1 MSSSSTHE
9 CECGR
14 TFATGPKKRQHQ
26 EHGLGCQSHK
36 EARNIKYQGPASTPP
51 PQAPGLKDPLLH
63 LAKAR
68 VRHGT
73 PRAVIEGMKQCL
85 QDQMRAAHTRLTA
98 ELQNRIGQQQAA
110 NLEELV
116 QSVFE
121 AGADLGARDSE
132 LALLRASPAY
142 VKPVSRH
149 LGKCPLTGEE
159 FVAYD
164 TPLDK
169 NLEAMFATAGLWD
182 EIKSGAATMMQ
193 SAASR
198 PDELSGAA
206 GPEFS
211 KDRRVDDVYDGTE
224 FRKFMCK
231 VNIQDKHVPLI
242 FMFYYDGLEVVN
254 GLGAAHGIHELGC
267 FYWALLNLT
276 PHSRLSRT
284 NIRLATVCYK
294 RAIGFCGME
303 KVVAG
308 RSKADESLSWVQ
320 WMKVLNR
327 GLTLTTPDG
336 PTVFRG
342 GTAILSADT
351 PAAAELRG
359 TKKAVGPSTKS
370 ICRNCHCA
378 QTGGA
383 HRQACS
389 FLAGLEQKWKLPNRS
404 TPFRLRSVADVKA
417 YMAKLTDVTTGACT
431 HAELEAWMQD
441 QGVNTFHGALWEMP
455 HFSMFTGCPMDMMHI
470 WLEGVARQ
478 GLGAVCYWLKRECK
492 ANLYELPT
500 RIAAAA
506 KLAGRGVSDY
516 PYLSS
521 SRVAHLGE
529 GSEGGRPATDCSFP
543 GTAAQIA
550 HFVLDM
556 AEILRPLVPETKRG
570 DGVWQMALKMDRI
583 GKLLWQRSFSH
594 QDILDLDTAIYL
606 HDCIYLGSPFLQ
618 HLWKPKNHYLSHLP
632 FEILQWGP
640 PRAYWC
646 MNFEQENQ
654 VMKEGASGNYAN
666 PVMSAAEHKSLCVA
680 LEAEEQKQAHRTR
693 ASNGA
698 EQPSTSASTR

>member
-1 MSSSSTHE
+1 ME
-9 CECGR
+9 
-14 TFATGPKKRQHQ
+14 HQ
-26 EHGLGCQSHK
+26 MLRS
-36 EARNIKYQGPASTPP
+36 IKGAPEES
-51 PQAPGLKDPLLH
+51 QAPRARDGPRDALLH
-63 LAKAR
+63 LSKAR
-68 VRHGT
+68 VKHGT
-73 PRAVIEGMKQCL
+73 PRDVIQGMKHCMTDQLRAVHEQLKARL
-85 QDQMRAAHTRLTA
+85 QSSL
-98 ELQNRIGQQQAA
+98 GQQQAA

-116 QSVFE
+116 QSVFD
-121 AGADLGARDSE
+121 AASDLGPRDSE
-132 LALLRASPAY
+132 LELLRSSQAY
-142 VKPVSRH
+142 VKPVSRQ
-149 LGKCPLTGEE
+149 LGTCPNSGEE

-169 NLEAMFATAGLWD
+169 NLEAMFATGLWA
-182 EIKSGAATMMQ
+182 EIESGAAKMMQ
-193 SAASR
+193 CEAESR
-198 PDELSGAA
+198 PDELSEAA
-206 GPEFS
+206 PAFD
-211 KDRRVDDVYDGTE
+211 KTRTVDDVYDGME
-224 FRKFMCK
+224 FRRFMRRVK
-231 VNIQDKHVPLI
+231 IRDGQVPLV

-254 GLGAAHGIHELGC
+254 GLGHAHGTHELGC

-276 PHSRLSRT
+276 PHSRMSRN

-294 RAIGFCGME
+294 RAISVCGME
-303 KVVAG
+303 RVVAG
-308 RSKADESLSWVQ
+308 SSQAGECLSWVQ

-327 GLTLTTPDG
+327 GLTLNTPDG
-336 PTVFRG
+336 LRVFRG
-342 GTAILSADT
+342 GSAILSADT

-492 ANLYELPT
+492 ADLYKLPSL
-500 RIAAAA
+500 IASVA
-506 KLAGRGVSDY
+506 KRADRGISDF
-516 PYLSS
+516 PFLSS
-521 SRVAHLGE
+521 SRVAKLAE
-529 GSEGGRPATDCSFP
+529 GSEGGLPSTDCSFP
-543 GTAAQIA
+543 GTAAQIG
-550 HFVLDM
+550 HFILYMTD
-556 AEILRPLVPETKRG
+556 ILRPLVPETKRG
-570 DGVWQMALKMDRI
+570 DQVWQMALKMHQI
-583 GKLLWQRSFSH
+583 GNLLWQRSLTH

-606 HDCIYLGSPFLQ
+606 HDSIYLGCTFLQ

-680 LEAEEQKQAHRTR
+680 LDAVEQ
-693 ASNGA
+693 ASNIRA
-698 EQPSTSASTR
+698 EQASTR

>member
-1 MSSSSTHE
+1 ME
-9 CECGR
+9 
-14 TFATGPKKRQHQ
+14 HQ
-26 EHGLGCQSHK
+26 MLRS
-36 EARNIKYQGPASTPP
+36 IKGAPEES
-51 PQAPGLKDPLLH
+51 QAPRARDGPRDALLH
-63 LAKAR
+63 LSKAR
-68 VRHGT
+68 VKHGT
-73 PRAVIEGMKQCL
+73 PRDVIQGMKHCMKDQLRAVHEQLKARL
-85 QDQMRAAHTRLTA
+85 QSSL
-98 ELQNRIGQQQAA
+98 GQQQAA

-116 QSVFE
+116 QSVFD
-121 AGADLGARDSE
+121 AASDLGPRDSE
-132 LALLRASPAY
+132 LELLRSSQAY
-142 VKPVSRH
+142 VKPVSRQ
-149 LGKCPLTGEE
+149 LGTCPNSGEE

-169 NLEAMFATAGLWD
+169 NLEAMFATGLWA
-182 EIKSGAATMMQ
+182 EIESGAAKMMQ
-193 SAASR
+193 CEAESR
-198 PDELSGAA
+198 PDELSEAA
-206 GPEFS
+206 PAFD
-211 KDRRVDDVYDGTE
+211 KTRTVDDVYDGME
-224 FRKFMCK
+224 FRRFMRRVK
-231 VNIQDKHVPLI
+231 IRDGQVPLV

-254 GLGAAHGIHELGC
+254 GLGHAHGIHELGC

-276 PHSRLSRT
+276 PQSRMSRN

-294 RAIGFCGME
+294 RAISVCGME
-303 KVVAG
+303 RVVAG
-308 RSKADESLSWVQ
+308 PSQAGECLSWVQ

-327 GLTLTTPDG
+327 GLTLNTPDG
-336 PTVFRG
+336 LTVFRG

-492 ANLYELPT
+492 ADLYKLPSL
-500 RIAAAA
+500 IASVA
-506 KLAGRGVSDY
+506 KRADRGISDF
-516 PYLSS
+516 PFLSS
-521 SRVAHLGE
+521 SRVAKLAE
-529 GSEGGRPATDCSFP
+529 GSEGGLPSTDCSFP
-543 GTAAQIA
+543 GTAAQIG
-550 HFVLDM
+550 HFILYMTD
-556 AEILRPLVPETKRG
+556 ILRPLVPETKRG
-570 DGVWQMALKMDRI
+570 DQVWQMALKMHQI
-583 GKLLWQRSFSH
+583 GNLLWQRSLTH

-606 HDCIYLGSPFLQ
+606 HDSIYLGCTFLQ

-680 LEAEEQKQAHRTR
+680 LDAVEQ
-693 ASNGA
+693 ASNIRA
-698 EQPSTSASTR
+698 EQASTR

>member
-1 MSSSSTHE
+1 MSSDLQ

-14 TFATGPKKRQHQ
+14 GFTTAVYKRQHQ
-26 EHGLGCQSHK
+26 ERGRGCQSHK
-36 EARNIKYQGPASTPP
+36 EARNSAYQGSTSTPP
-51 PQAPGLKDPLLH
+51 PIEISQAPSSMDALLH

-73 PRAVIEGMKQCL
+73 PRAVIEGMKRCL

-98 ELQNRIGQQQAA
+98 KLQSGLGQQQAA

-116 QSVFE
+116 QSVFD
-121 AGADLGARDSE
+121 AATDLGARDSE
-132 LALLRASPAY
+132 LNLLRSSPAY

-149 LGKCPLTGEE
+149 LGKCPHTGEE

-169 NLEAMFATAGLWD
+169 NLETMFATGLWD

-198 PDELSGAA
+198 PDELSAA
-206 GPEFS
+206 GPEFEQ
-211 KDRRVDDVYDGTE
+211 DRRIDDVYDGME
-224 FRKFMCK
+224 FRKFMCRVK
-231 VNIQDKHVPLI
+231 IQDKQVPLV

-276 PHSRLSRT
+276 PRSRLSRS

-294 RAIGFCGME
+294 RAIGVCGME
-303 KVVAG
+303 RVVAG
-308 RSKADESLSWVQ
+308 PSQAGECLSWVQ

-327 GLTLTTPDG
+327 GLTLNTPDG
-336 PTVFRG
+336 LTVFRG

-359 TKKAVGPSTKS
+359 TKKSVGPSTKS

-383 HRQACS
+383 HRQPCS
-389 FLAGLEQKWKLPNRS
+389 FLAALEQKWKLPGRS
-404 TPFRLRSVADVKA
+404 TPFRLRSIADVQA
-417 YMAKLTDVTTGACT
+417 YMAKLTAVKDGACK
-431 HAELEAWMQD
+431 HSELEAWMQD
-441 QGVNTFHGALWEMP
+441 EGVNTFHGALWEMP

-478 GLGAVCYWLKRECK
+478 GLGAVCYWLKRECS
-492 ANLYELPT
+492 ADLYKLPSM
-500 RIAAAA
+500 IAETA
-506 KLAGRGVSDY
+506 KCTGRGVSDF
-516 PYLSS
+516 PHLSS
-521 SRVAHLGE
+521 SRVTHLGE
-529 GSEGGRPATDCSFP
+529 GTEGGRPSTDCSFP

-550 HFVLDM
+550 HFVLHMTD
-556 AEILRPLVPETKRG
+556 ILRPLVPESKRG
-570 DGVWQMALKMDRI
+570 DQVWQMALKMHQI
-583 GKLLWQRSFSH
+583 GNLLWQRSLTH
-594 QDILDLDTAIYL
+594 QDILALDTAIYL
-606 HDCIYLGSPFLQ
+606 HDSIYLGCTFLQ

-640 PRAYWC
+640 PRLYWC
-646 MNFEQENQ
+646 MPFEQENQ
-654 VMKEGASGNYAN
+654 VIKEGASGNYAN

-680 LEAEEQKQAHRTR
+680 LDAVEQ
-693 ASNGA
+693 ASNIRA
-698 EQPSTSASTR
+698 EQASTGTM

>member
-1 MSSSSTHE
+1 
-9 CECGR
+9 
-14 TFATGPKKRQHQ
+14 
-26 EHGLGCQSHK
+26 
-36 EARNIKYQGPASTPP
+36 
-51 PQAPGLKDPLLH
+51 
-63 LAKAR
+63 
-68 VRHGT
+68 
-73 PRAVIEGMKQCL
+73 
-85 QDQMRAAHTRLTA
+85 
-98 ELQNRIGQQQAA
+98 
-110 NLEELV
+110 
-116 QSVFE
+116 
-121 AGADLGARDSE
+121 
-132 LALLRASPAY
+132 
-142 VKPVSRH
+142 
-149 LGKCPLTGEE
+149 
-159 FVAYD
+159 
-164 TPLDK
+164 
-169 NLEAMFATAGLWD
+169 
-182 EIKSGAATMMQ
+182 
-193 SAASR
+193 
-198 PDELSGAA
+198 
-206 GPEFS
+206 
-211 KDRRVDDVYDGTE
+211 
-224 FRKFMCK
+224 
-231 VNIQDKHVPLI
+231 
-242 FMFYYDGLEVVN
+242 
-254 GLGAAHGIHELGC
+254 
-267 FYWALLNLT
+267 
-276 PHSRLSRT
+276 
-284 NIRLATVCYK
+284 
-294 RAIGFCGME
+294 ME

-308 RSKADESLSWVQ
+308 QSKADESRSWVQ
-320 WMKVLNR
+320 WVKELNR

-383 HRQACS
+383 HRQPCS
-389 FLAGLEQKWKLPNRS
+389 FLAGLEQKWKLPHRS
-404 TPFRLRSVADVKA
+404 TPFRLRSVADVRA

-431 HAELEAWMQD
+431 HAELETWMQD
-441 QGVNTFHGALWEMP
+441 EGVNTFHGALWEMP
-455 HFSMFTGCPMDMMHI
+455 HFSMFNGCPMDMMHI

-492 ANLYELPT
+492 ANLYELPS
-500 RIAAAA
+500 RIADAA
-506 KLAGRGVSDY
+506 KRAGRGVSDY
-516 PYLSS
+516 PHLSS
-521 SRVAHLGE
+521 TRVAHLGE
-529 GSEGGRPATDCSFP
+529 GGEGGLPSTDCSFP

-570 DGVWQMALKMDRI
+570 DDVWQMALKMDRI

-606 HDCIYLGSPFLQ
+606 HDSIYLGSPFLQ

>member
-1 MSSSSTHE
+1 ME
-9 CECGR
+9 
-14 TFATGPKKRQHQ
+14 HQ
-26 EHGLGCQSHK
+26 MLRS
-36 EARNIKYQGPASTPP
+36 IKGAPEES
-51 PQAPGLKDPLLH
+51 QAPRARDGPRDALLH
-63 LAKAR
+63 LSKAR
-68 VRHGT
+68 VKHGT
-73 PRAVIEGMKQCL
+73 PRDVIQGMKHCMTDQLRAVHEQLKARL
-85 QDQMRAAHTRLTA
+85 QSSL
-98 ELQNRIGQQQAA
+98 GQQQAA

-116 QSVFE
+116 QSVFD
-121 AGADLGARDSE
+121 AASDLGPRDSE
-132 LALLRASPAY
+132 LELLRSSQAY
-142 VKPVSRH
+142 VKPVSRQ
-149 LGKCPLTGEE
+149 LGTCPNSGEE

-169 NLEAMFATAGLWD
+169 NLEAMFATGLWA
-182 EIKSGAATMMQ
+182 EIESGAAKMMQ
-193 SAASR
+193 CEAESR
-198 PDELSGAA
+198 PDELSEAA
-206 GPEFS
+206 PAFD
-211 KDRRVDDVYDGTE
+211 KTRTVDDVYDGME
-224 FRKFMCK
+224 FRRFMRRVK
-231 VNIQDKHVPLI
+231 IRDGQVPLV

-254 GLGAAHGIHELGC
+254 GLGHAHGIHELGC

-276 PHSRLSRT
+276 PQSRMSRN

-294 RAIGFCGME
+294 RAISVCGME
-303 KVVAG
+303 RVVAG
-308 RSKADESLSWVQ
+308 SSQAGECLSWVQ

-327 GLTLTTPDG
+327 GLTLNTPDG
-336 PTVFRG
+336 LTVFRG

-492 ANLYELPT
+492 ADLYKLPSL
-500 RIAAAA
+500 IASVA
-506 KLAGRGVSDY
+506 KRADRGISDF
-516 PYLSS
+516 PFLSS
-521 SRVAHLGE
+521 SRVAKLAE
-529 GSEGGRPATDCSFP
+529 GSEGGLPSTDCSFP
-543 GTAAQIA
+543 GTAAQIG
-550 HFVLDM
+550 HFILYMTD
-556 AEILRPLVPETKRG
+556 ILRPLVPETKRG
-570 DGVWQMALKMDRI
+570 DQVWQMALKMHQI
-583 GKLLWQRSFSH
+583 GNLLWQRSLTH

-606 HDCIYLGSPFLQ
+606 HDSIYLGCPFLQ

-680 LEAEEQKQAHRTR
+680 LDAVEQ
-693 ASNGA
+693 ASNIRA
-698 EQPSTSASTR
+698 EQASTR

>member
-1 MSSSSTHE
+1 MSSDLQ

-14 TFATGPKKRQHQ
+14 GFTTAVYKRQHQ
-26 EHGLGCQSHK
+26 ERGRGCQSHK
-36 EARNIKYQGPASTPP
+36 EARNSAYQGSTSTPP
-51 PQAPGLKDPLLH
+51 PIEISQAPSSMDALLH

-73 PRAVIEGMKQCL
+73 PRAVIEGMKRCL

-98 ELQNRIGQQQAA
+98 KLQSGLGQQQAA

-116 QSVFE
+116 QSVFD
-121 AGADLGARDSE
+121 AATDLGARDSE
-132 LALLRASPAY
+132 LNLLRSSPAY

-149 LGKCPLTGEE
+149 LGKCPHTGEE

-169 NLEAMFATAGLWD
+169 NLETMFATGLWD

-198 PDELSGAA
+198 PDELSAA
-206 GPEFS
+206 GPEFEQ
-211 KDRRVDDVYDGTE
+211 DRRIDDVYDGME
-224 FRKFMCK
+224 FRKFMCRVK
-231 VNIQDKHVPLI
+231 IQDKQVPLA

-254 GLGAAHGIHELGC
+254 GLGHAHGTHELGC

-276 PHSRLSRT
+276 SHSRLSRS

-294 RAIGFCGME
+294 RAIGVCGME
-303 KVVAG
+303 RVVAG
-308 RSKADESLSWVQ
+308 PSQAGECLSWVQ

-327 GLTLTTPDG
+327 GLTLNTPDG
-336 PTVFRG
+336 LTVFRG

-359 TKKAVGPSTKS
+359 TKKSVGPSTKS

-383 HRQACS
+383 HRQPCS
-389 FLAGLEQKWKLPNRS
+389 FLAALEQKWKLPGRS
-404 TPFRLRSVADVKA
+404 TPFRLRSIADVQA
-417 YMAKLTDVTTGACT
+417 YMAKLTAVKDGACK
-431 HAELEAWMQD
+431 HSELEAWMQD
-441 QGVNTFHGALWEMP
+441 EGVNTFHGALWEMP

-478 GLGAVCYWLKRECK
+478 GLGAVCYWLKRECS
-492 ANLYELPT
+492 ADLYKLPSM
-500 RIAAAA
+500 IAETA
-506 KLAGRGVSDY
+506 KCTGRGVSDF
-516 PYLSS
+516 PHLSS
-521 SRVAHLGE
+521 SRVTHLGE
-529 GSEGGRPATDCSFP
+529 GTEGGRPSTDCSFP

-550 HFVLDM
+550 HFVLHMTD
-556 AEILRPLVPETKRG
+556 ILRPLVPESKRG
-570 DGVWQMALKMDRI
+570 DQVWQMALKMHQI
-583 GKLLWQRSFSH
+583 GNLLWQRSLTH

-606 HDCIYLGSPFLQ
+606 HDSIYLGCTFLQ

-640 PRAYWC
+640 PRLYWC
-646 MNFEQENQ
+646 MPFEQENQ
-654 VMKEGASGNYAN
+654 VIKEGASGNYAN

-680 LEAEEQKQAHRTR
+680 LDAVEQ
-693 ASNGA
+693 ASNIRA
-698 EQPSTSASTR
+698 EQASTGTV

>member
-1 MSSSSTHE
+1 MSSDLQ

-14 TFATGPKKRQHQ
+14 EFTTAVYKRQHQ
-26 EHGLGCQSHK
+26 ERGRGCQSHK
-36 EARNIKYQGPASTPP
+36 EARNSAYQGSTSTPP
-51 PQAPGLKDPLLH
+51 PIEISQAPSSMDALLH

-73 PRAVIEGMKQCL
+73 PRAVIEGMKRCL

-98 ELQNRIGQQQAA
+98 KLQSGLGQQQAA

-116 QSVFE
+116 QSVFD
-121 AGADLGARDSE
+121 AATDLGARDSE
-132 LALLRASPAY
+132 LNLLRSSPAY

-149 LGKCPLTGEE
+149 LGKCPHTGEE

-169 NLEAMFATAGLWD
+169 NLETMFATGLWD

-198 PDELSGAA
+198 PDELSAA
-206 GPEFS
+206 GPEFEQ
-211 KDRRVDDVYDGTE
+211 DRRVDDVYDGME
-224 FRKFMCK
+224 FRKFMCRVK
-231 VNIQDKHVPLI
+231 IQDKQVPLV

-276 PHSRLSRT
+276 PRSRLSRS

-294 RAIGFCGME
+294 RAIGVCGME
-303 KVVAG
+303 RVVAG
-308 RSKADESLSWVQ
+308 PSQAGECLSWVQ

-327 GLTLTTPDG
+327 GLTLNTPDG
-336 PTVFRG
+336 LTVFRG

-359 TKKAVGPSTKS
+359 TKKSVGPSTKS

-383 HRQACS
+383 HRQPCS
-389 FLAGLEQKWKLPNRS
+389 FLAALEQKWKLPGRS
-404 TPFRLRSVADVKA
+404 TPFRLRSIADVQA
-417 YMAKLTDVTTGACT
+417 YMAKLTAVKDGACK
-431 HAELEAWMQD
+431 HSELEAWMQD
-441 QGVNTFHGALWEMP
+441 EGVNTFHGALWEMP

-478 GLGAVCYWLKRECK
+478 GLGAVCYWLKRECS
-492 ANLYELPT
+492 ADLYKLPSM
-500 RIAAAA
+500 IAETA
-506 KLAGRGVSDY
+506 KCTGRGVSDF
-516 PYLSS
+516 PHLSS
-521 SRVAHLGE
+521 SRVTHLGE
-529 GSEGGRPATDCSFP
+529 GTEGGRPSTDCSFP

-550 HFVLDM
+550 HFVLHMTD
-556 AEILRPLVPETKRG
+556 ILRPLVPESKRG
-570 DGVWQMALKMDRI
+570 DQVWQMALKMHQI
-583 GKLLWQRSFSH
+583 GNLLWQRSLTH
-594 QDILDLDTAIYL
+594 QDILALDTAIYL
-606 HDCIYLGSPFLQ
+606 HDSIYLGCTFLQ

-640 PRAYWC
+640 PRLYWC
-646 MNFEQENQ
+646 MPFEQENQ
-654 VMKEGASGNYAN
+654 VIKEGASGNYAN

-680 LEAEEQKQAHRTR
+680 LDAVEQ
-693 ASNGA
+693 ASNIRA
-698 EQPSTSASTR
+698 EQASTGTM

>member
-1 MSSSSTHE
+1 MSSDLQ

-14 TFATGPKKRQHQ
+14 GFTTAVYKRQHQ
-26 EHGLGCQSHK
+26 ERGRGCQSHK
-36 EARNIKYQGPASTPP
+36 EARNSAYQGSTSTPP
-51 PQAPGLKDPLLH
+51 PIEISQAPSSMDALLH

-73 PRAVIEGMKQCL
+73 PRAVIEGMKRCL

-98 ELQNRIGQQQAA
+98 KLQSGLGQQQAA

-116 QSVFE
+116 QSVFD
-121 AGADLGARDSE
+121 AATDLGARDSE
-132 LALLRASPAY
+132 LNLLRSSPAY

-149 LGKCPLTGEE
+149 LGKCPHTGEE

-169 NLEAMFATAGLWD
+169 NLETMFATGLWD

-198 PDELSGAA
+198 PDELSAA
-206 GPEFS
+206 GPEFEQ
-211 KDRRVDDVYDGTE
+211 DRRVDDVYDGME
-224 FRKFMCK
+224 FRKFMCRVK
-231 VNIQDKHVPLI
+231 IQDKQVPLV

-276 PHSRLSRT
+276 PRSRLSRS

-294 RAIGFCGME
+294 RAIGVCGME
-303 KVVAG
+303 RVVAG
-308 RSKADESLSWVQ
+308 PSQAGECLSWVQ

-327 GLTLTTPDG
+327 GLTLNTPDG
-336 PTVFRG
+336 LTVFRG

-359 TKKAVGPSTKS
+359 TKKSVGPSTKS

-383 HRQACS
+383 HRQPCS
-389 FLAGLEQKWKLPNRS
+389 FLAALEQKWKLPGRS
-404 TPFRLRSVADVKA
+404 TPFRLRSIADVQA
-417 YMAKLTDVTTGACT
+417 YMAKLTAVKDGACK
-431 HAELEAWMQD
+431 HSELEAWMQD
-441 QGVNTFHGALWEMP
+441 EGVNTFHGALWEMP

-478 GLGAVCYWLKRECK
+478 GLGAVCYWLKRECS
-492 ANLYELPT
+492 ANLYKLPSM
-500 RIAAAA
+500 IAETA
-506 KLAGRGVSDY
+506 KCTGRGVSDF
-516 PYLSS
+516 PHLSS
-521 SRVAHLGE
+521 SRVTHLGE
-529 GSEGGRPATDCSFP
+529 GTEGGRPSTDCSFP

-550 HFVLDM
+550 HFVLHMTD
-556 AEILRPLVPETKRG
+556 ILRPLVPESKRG
-570 DGVWQMALKMDRI
+570 DQVWQMALKMHQI
-583 GKLLWQRSFSH
+583 GNLLWQRSLTH

-606 HDCIYLGSPFLQ
+606 HDSIYLGCTFLQ

-640 PRAYWC
+640 PRLYWC
-646 MNFEQENQ
+646 MPFEQENQ
-654 VMKEGASGNYAN
+654 VIKEGASGNYAN

-680 LEAEEQKQAHRTR
+680 LDAVEQ
-693 ASNGA
+693 ASNIRA
-698 EQPSTSASTR
+698 EQASTR

>member
-1 MSSSSTHE
+1 MD
-9 CECGR
+9 
-14 TFATGPKKRQHQ
+14 A
-26 EHGLGCQSHK
+26 
-36 EARNIKYQGPASTPP
+36 
-51 PQAPGLKDPLLH
+51 LLH

-73 PRAVIEGMKQCL
+73 PRAVIEGMKRCL

-98 ELQNRIGQQQAA
+98 KLQSGLGQQQAA

-116 QSVFE
+116 QSVFD
-121 AGADLGARDSE
+121 AATDLGARDSE
-132 LALLRASPAY
+132 LNLLRSSPAY

-149 LGKCPLTGEE
+149 LGKCPHTGEE

-169 NLEAMFATAGLWD
+169 NLETMFATGLWD

-198 PDELSGAA
+198 PDELSAA
-206 GPEFS
+206 GPEFEQ
-211 KDRRVDDVYDGTE
+211 DRRVDDVYDGME
-224 FRKFMCK
+224 FRKFMCRVK
-231 VNIQDKHVPLI
+231 IQDKQVPLV

-276 PHSRLSRT
+276 PRSRLSRS

-294 RAIGFCGME
+294 RAIGVCGME
-303 KVVAG
+303 RVVAG
-308 RSKADESLSWVQ
+308 PSQAGECLSWVQ

-327 GLTLTTPDG
+327 GLTLNTPDG
-336 PTVFRG
+336 LTVFRG

-359 TKKAVGPSTKS
+359 TKKSVGPSTKS

-383 HRQACS
+383 HRQPCS
-389 FLAGLEQKWKLPNRS
+389 FLAALEQKWKLPGRS
-404 TPFRLRSVADVKA
+404 TPFRLRSIADVQA
-417 YMAKLTDVTTGACT
+417 YMAKLTAVKDGACK
-431 HAELEAWMQD
+431 HSELEAWMQD
-441 QGVNTFHGALWEMP
+441 EGVNTFHGALWEMP

-478 GLGAVCYWLKRECK
+478 GLGAVCYWLKRECS
-492 ANLYELPT
+492 ANLYKLPSM
-500 RIAAAA
+500 IAETA
-506 KLAGRGVSDY
+506 KCTGRGVSDF
-516 PYLSS
+516 PHLSS
-521 SRVAHLGE
+521 SRVTHLGE
-529 GSEGGRPATDCSFP
+529 GTEGGRPSTDCSFP

-550 HFVLDM
+550 HFVLHMTD
-556 AEILRPLVPETKRG
+556 ILRPLVPESKRG
-570 DGVWQMALKMDRI
+570 DQVWQMALKMHQI
-583 GKLLWQRSFSH
+583 GNLLWQRSLTH

-606 HDCIYLGSPFLQ
+606 HDSIYLGCTFLQ

-640 PRAYWC
+640 PRLYWC
-646 MNFEQENQ
+646 MPFEQENQ
-654 VMKEGASGNYAN
+654 VIKEGASGNYAN

-680 LEAEEQKQAHRTR
+680 LDAVEQ
-693 ASNGA
+693 ASNIRA
-698 EQPSTSASTR
+698 EQASTGTM

>member
-1 MSSSSTHE
+1 MSSDLQ

-14 TFATGPKKRQHQ
+14 GFTTAVYKRQHQ
-26 EHGLGCQSHK
+26 ERGRGCQSHK
-36 EARNIKYQGPASTPP
+36 EARNSAYQGSTSTPP
-51 PQAPGLKDPLLH
+51 PIEISQAPSSMDALLH

-73 PRAVIEGMKQCL
+73 PRAVIEGMKRCL
-85 QDQMRAAHTRLTA
+85 QDQMRAALTRLTA
-98 ELQNRIGQQQAA
+98 KLQSGLGQQQAA

-116 QSVFE
+116 QSVFD
-121 AGADLGARDSE
+121 AATDLGARDSE
-132 LALLRASPAY
+132 LNLLRSSPAY

-149 LGKCPLTGEE
+149 LGKCPHTGEE

-169 NLEAMFATAGLWD
+169 NLETMFATGLWD

-198 PDELSGAA
+198 PDELSAA
-206 GPEFS
+206 GPEFEQ
-211 KDRRVDDVYDGTE
+211 DRRIDDVYDGME
-224 FRKFMCK
+224 FRKFMCRVK
-231 VNIQDKHVPLI
+231 IQDKQVPLV

-276 PHSRLSRT
+276 PRSRLSRS

-294 RAIGFCGME
+294 RAIGVCGME
-303 KVVAG
+303 RVVAG
-308 RSKADESLSWVQ
+308 PSQAGECLSWVQ

-327 GLTLTTPDG
+327 GLTLNTPDG
-336 PTVFRG
+336 LTVFRG

-359 TKKAVGPSTKS
+359 TKKSVGPSTKS

-383 HRQACS
+383 HRQPCS
-389 FLAGLEQKWKLPNRS
+389 FLAALEQKWKLPGRS
-404 TPFRLRSVADVKA
+404 TPFRLRSIADVQA
-417 YMAKLTDVTTGACT
+417 YMAKLTAVKDGACK
-431 HAELEAWMQD
+431 HSELEAWMQD
-441 QGVNTFHGALWEMP
+441 EGVNTFHGALWEMP

-478 GLGAVCYWLKRECK
+478 GLGAVCYWLKRECS
-492 ANLYELPT
+492 ADLYKLPSM
-500 RIAAAA
+500 IAETA
-506 KLAGRGVSDY
+506 KCTGRGVSDF
-516 PYLSS
+516 PHLSS
-521 SRVAHLGE
+521 SRVTHLGE
-529 GSEGGRPATDCSFP
+529 GTEGGRPSTDCSFP

-550 HFVLDM
+550 HFVLHMTD
-556 AEILRPLVPETKRG
+556 ILRPLVPESKRG
-570 DGVWQMALKMDRI
+570 DQVWQMALKMHQI
-583 GKLLWQRSFSH
+583 GNLLWQRSLTH

-606 HDCIYLGSPFLQ
+606 HDSIYLGCTFLQ

-640 PRAYWC
+640 PRLYWC
-646 MNFEQENQ
+646 MPFEQENQ
-654 VMKEGASGNYAN
+654 VIKEGASGNYAN

-680 LEAEEQKQAHRTR
+680 LDAVEQ
-693 ASNGA
+693 ASNIRA
-698 EQPSTSASTR
+698 EQASTGTM

>member
-1 MSSSSTHE
+1 MSSDLQ

-14 TFATGPKKRQHQ
+14 GFTTAVYKRQHQ
-26 EHGLGCQSHK
+26 ERGRGCQSHK
-36 EARNIKYQGPASTPP
+36 EARNSAYQGSTSTPP
-51 PQAPGLKDPLLH
+51 PIEISQAPSSMDALLH

-73 PRAVIEGMKQCL
+73 PRAVIEGMKRCL

-98 ELQNRIGQQQAA
+98 KLQSGLGQQQAA

-116 QSVFE
+116 QSVFD
-121 AGADLGARDSE
+121 AATDLGARDSE
-132 LALLRASPAY
+132 LNLLRSSPAY

-149 LGKCPLTGEE
+149 LGKCPHTGEE

-169 NLEAMFATAGLWD
+169 NLETMFATGLWD

-198 PDELSGAA
+198 PDELSAA
-206 GPEFS
+206 GPEFEQ
-211 KDRRVDDVYDGTE
+211 DRRVDDVYDGME
-224 FRKFMCK
+224 FRKFMCRVK
-231 VNIQDKHVPLI
+231 IQDKQVPLV

-276 PHSRLSRT
+276 PRSRLSRS

-294 RAIGFCGME
+294 RAIGVCGME
-303 KVVAG
+303 RVVAG
-308 RSKADESLSWVQ
+308 PSQAGECLSWVQ

-327 GLTLTTPDG
+327 GLTLNTPDG
-336 PTVFRG
+336 LTVFRG

-359 TKKAVGPSTKS
+359 TKKSVGPSTKS

-383 HRQACS
+383 HRQPCS
-389 FLAGLEQKWKLPNRS
+389 FLAALEQKWKLPGRS
-404 TPFRLRSVADVKA
+404 TPFRLRSIADVQA
-417 YMAKLTDVTTGACT
+417 YMAKLTAVKDGACK
-431 HAELEAWMQD
+431 HSELEAWMQD
-441 QGVNTFHGALWEMP
+441 EGVNTFHGALWEMP

-478 GLGAVCYWLKRECK
+478 GLGAVCYWLKRECS
-492 ANLYELPT
+492 ADLYKLPSM
-500 RIAAAA
+500 IAETA
-506 KLAGRGVSDY
+506 KCTGRGVSDF
-516 PYLSS
+516 PHLSS
-521 SRVAHLGE
+521 SRVTHLGE
-529 GSEGGRPATDCSFP
+529 GTEGGRPSTDCSFP

-550 HFVLDM
+550 HFVLHMTD
-556 AEILRPLVPETKRG
+556 ILRPLVPESKRG
-570 DGVWQMALKMDRI
+570 DQVWQIMALKMHQI
-583 GKLLWQRSFSH
+583 GNLLWQRSLTH

-606 HDCIYLGSPFLQ
+606 HDSIYLGCTFLQ

-640 PRAYWC
+640 PRLYWC
-646 MNFEQENQ
+646 MPFEQENQ
-654 VMKEGASGNYAN
+654 VIKEGASGNYAN

-680 LEAEEQKQAHRTR
+680 LDAVEQ
-693 ASNGA
+693 ASNIRA
-698 EQPSTSASTR
+698 EQASTGTM

>member
-1 MSSSSTHE
+1 MSSDLQ

-14 TFATGPKKRQHQ
+14 GFTTAVYKRQHQ
-26 EHGLGCQSHK
+26 ERGRGCQSHK
-36 EARNIKYQGPASTPP
+36 EARNSAYQGSTSTPP
-51 PQAPGLKDPLLH
+51 PIEISQAPSSMDALLH

-73 PRAVIEGMKQCL
+73 PRAVIEGMKRCL

-98 ELQNRIGQQQAA
+98 KLQSGLGQQQAA

-116 QSVFE
+116 QSVFD
-121 AGADLGARDSE
+121 AATDLGARDSE
-132 LALLRASPAY
+132 LNLLRSSPAY

-149 LGKCPLTGEE
+149 LGKCPHTGEE

-169 NLEAMFATAGLWD
+169 NLETMFATGLWD

-198 PDELSGAA
+198 PDELSAA
-206 GPEFS
+206 GPEFEQ
-211 KDRRVDDVYDGTE
+211 DRRVDDVYDGME
-224 FRKFMCK
+224 FRKFMCRVK
-231 VNIQDKHVPLI
+231 IQDKQVPLV

-276 PHSRLSRT
+276 PRSRLSRS

-294 RAIGFCGME
+294 RAIGVCGME
-303 KVVAG
+303 RVVAG
-308 RSKADESLSWVQ
+308 PSQAGECLSWVQ

-327 GLTLTTPDG
+327 GLTLNTPDG
-336 PTVFRG
+336 LTVFRG

-359 TKKAVGPSTKS
+359 TKKSVGPSTKS

-383 HRQACS
+383 HRQPCS
-389 FLAGLEQKWKLPNRS
+389 FLAALEQKWKLPGRS
-404 TPFRLRSVADVKA
+404 TPFRLRSIADVQA
-417 YMAKLTDVTTGACT
+417 YMAKLTAVKDGACK
-431 HAELEAWMQD
+431 HSVLEAWMQD
-441 QGVNTFHGALWEMP
+441 EGVNTFHGALWEMP

-478 GLGAVCYWLKRECK
+478 GLGAVCYWLKRECS
-492 ANLYELPT
+492 ANLYKLPSM
-500 RIAAAA
+500 IAETA
-506 KLAGRGVSDY
+506 KCTGRGVSDF
-516 PYLSS
+516 PHLSS
-521 SRVAHLGE
+521 SRVTHLGE
-529 GSEGGRPATDCSFP
+529 GTEGGRPSTDCSFP

-550 HFVLDM
+550 HFVLHMTD
-556 AEILRPLVPETKRG
+556 ILRPLVPESKRG
-570 DGVWQMALKMDRI
+570 DQVWQMALKMHQI
-583 GKLLWQRSFSH
+583 GNLLWQRSLTH

-606 HDCIYLGSPFLQ
+606 HDSIYLGCTFLQ

-640 PRAYWC
+640 PRLYWC
-646 MNFEQENQ
+646 MPFEQENQ
-654 VMKEGASGNYAN
+654 VIKEGASGNYAN

-680 LEAEEQKQAHRTR
+680 LDAVEQ
-693 ASNGA
+693 ASNIRA
-698 EQPSTSASTR
+698 EQASTGTM

>member
-1 MSSSSTHE
+1 MSSDLQ

-14 TFATGPKKRQHQ
+14 GFTTAVYKRQHQ
-26 EHGLGCQSHK
+26 ERGRGCQSHK
-36 EARNIKYQGPASTPP
+36 EARNSAYQGSTSTPP
-51 PQAPGLKDPLLH
+51 PIEISQAPSSMDALLH

-73 PRAVIEGMKQCL
+73 PRAVIEGMKRCL

-98 ELQNRIGQQQAA
+98 KLQSGLGQQQAA

-116 QSVFE
+116 QSVFD
-121 AGADLGARDSE
+121 AASDLGARDSE
-132 LALLRASPAY
+132 LNLLRSSPAY

-149 LGKCPLTGEE
+149 LGKCPHTGEE

-169 NLEAMFATAGLWD
+169 NLETMFATGLWD

-198 PDELSGAA
+198 PDELSAA
-206 GPEFS
+206 GPEFEQ
-211 KDRRVDDVYDGTE
+211 DRRIDDVYDGME
-224 FRKFMCK
+224 FRKFMCRVK
-231 VNIQDKHVPLI
+231 IQDKQVPLV

-276 PHSRLSRT
+276 PRSRLSRS

-294 RAIGFCGME
+294 RAIGVCGME
-303 KVVAG
+303 RVVAG
-308 RSKADESLSWVQ
+308 PSQAGECLSWVQ

-327 GLTLTTPDG
+327 GLTLNTPDG
-336 PTVFRG
+336 LTVFRG

-359 TKKAVGPSTKS
+359 TKKSVGPSTKS

-383 HRQACS
+383 HRQPCS
-389 FLAGLEQKWKLPNRS
+389 FLAALEQKWKLPGRS
-404 TPFRLRSVADVKA
+404 TPFRLRSIADVQA
-417 YMAKLTDVTTGACT
+417 YMAKLTAVKDGACK
-431 HAELEAWMQD
+431 HSELEAWMQD
-441 QGVNTFHGALWEMP
+441 EGVNTFHGALWEMP

-478 GLGAVCYWLKRECK
+478 GLGAVCYWLKRECS
-492 ANLYELPT
+492 ADLYKLPSM
-500 RIAAAA
+500 IAETA
-506 KLAGRGVSDY
+506 KCTGRGVSDF
-516 PYLSS
+516 PHLSS
-521 SRVAHLGE
+521 SRVTHLGE
-529 GSEGGRPATDCSFP
+529 GTEGGRPSTDCSFP

-550 HFVLDM
+550 HFVLHMTD
-556 AEILRPLVPETKRG
+556 ILRPLVPESKRG
-570 DGVWQMALKMDRI
+570 DQVWQMALKMHQI
-583 GKLLWQRSFSH
+583 GNLLWQRSLTH

-606 HDCIYLGSPFLQ
+606 HDSIYLGCTFLQ

-640 PRAYWC
+640 PRLYWC
-646 MNFEQENQ
+646 MPFEQENQ
-654 VMKEGASGNYAN
+654 VIKEGASGNYAN

-680 LEAEEQKQAHRTR
+680 LDEVEQ
-693 ASNGA
+693 ASNIRA
-698 EQPSTSASTR
+698 EQASTGTM

>member
-1 MSSSSTHE
+1 MSSDLQ

-14 TFATGPKKRQHQ
+14 GFTTAVYKRQHQ
-26 EHGLGCQSHK
+26 ERGRGCQSHK
-36 EARNIKYQGPASTPP
+36 EARNSAYQGSTSTPP
-51 PQAPGLKDPLLH
+51 PIEISQAPSSMDALLH

-73 PRAVIEGMKQCL
+73 PRAVIEGMKRCL

-98 ELQNRIGQQQAA
+98 KLQSGLGQQQAA

-116 QSVFE
+116 QSVFD
-121 AGADLGARDSE
+121 AATDLGARDSE
-132 LALLRASPAY
+132 LNLLRSSPAY

-149 LGKCPLTGEE
+149 LGKCPHTGEE

-169 NLEAMFATAGLWD
+169 NLETMFATGLWD

-198 PDELSGAA
+198 PDELSAA
-206 GPEFS
+206 GPEFEQ
-211 KDRRVDDVYDGTE
+211 DRRVDDVYDGME
-224 FRKFMCK
+224 FRKFMCRVK
-231 VNIQDKHVPLI
+231 IQDKQVPLV

-276 PHSRLSRT
+276 PRSRLSRS

-294 RAIGFCGME
+294 RAIGVCGME
-303 KVVAG
+303 RVVAG
-308 RSKADESLSWVQ
+308 PSQAGECLSWVQ

-327 GLTLTTPDG
+327 GLTLNTPDG
-336 PTVFRG
+336 LTVFRG

-359 TKKAVGPSTKS
+359 TKKSVGPSTKS

-383 HRQACS
+383 HRQPCS
-389 FLAGLEQKWKLPNRS
+389 FLAALEQKWKLPGRS
-404 TPFRLRSVADVKA
+404 TPFRLRSIADVQA
-417 YMAKLTDVTTGACT
+417 YMAKLTAVKDGACK
-431 HAELEAWMQD
+431 HSELEAWMQD
-441 QGVNTFHGALWEMP
+441 EGVNTFHGALWEMP

-478 GLGAVCYWLKRECK
+478 GLGAVCYWLKRECS
-492 ANLYELPT
+492 ADLYKLPSM
-500 RIAAAA
+500 IAETA
-506 KLAGRGVSDY
+506 KCTGRGVSDF
-516 PYLSS
+516 PHLSS
-521 SRVAHLGE
+521 SRVTHLGE
-529 GSEGGRPATDCSFP
+529 GTEGGRPSTDCSFP

-550 HFVLDM
+550 HFVLHMTD
-556 AEILRPLVPETKRG
+556 ILRPLVPESKRG
-570 DGVWQMALKMDRI
+570 DQVWQMALKMHQI
-583 GKLLWQRSFSH
+583 GNLLWQRSLTH

-606 HDCIYLGSPFLQ
+606 HDSIYLGCTFLQ

-640 PRAYWC
+640 PRLYWC
-646 MNFEQENQ
+646 MPFEQENQ
-654 VMKEGASGNYAN
+654 VIKEGASGNYAN

-680 LEAEEQKQAHRTR
+680 LDAVEQ
-693 ASNGA
+693 ASNIRA
-698 EQPSTSASTR
+698 EQASTGTM

>member
-1 MSSSSTHE
+1 MSSDLQ

-14 TFATGPKKRQHQ
+14 EFTTAVYKRQHQ
-26 EHGLGCQSHK
+26 ERGRGCQSHK
-36 EARNIKYQGPASTPP
+36 EARNSAYQGSTSTPP
-51 PQAPGLKDPLLH
+51 PIEISQAPSSMDALLH

-73 PRAVIEGMKQCL
+73 PRAVIEGMKRCL

-98 ELQNRIGQQQAA
+98 KLQSGLGQQQAA

-116 QSVFE
+116 QSVFD
-121 AGADLGARDSE
+121 AASDLGARDSE
-132 LALLRASPAY
+132 LNLLRSSPAY

-149 LGKCPLTGEE
+149 LGKCPHTGEE

-169 NLEAMFATAGLWD
+169 NLETMFATGLWD

-198 PDELSGAA
+198 PDELSAA
-206 GPEFS
+206 GPEFEQ
-211 KDRRVDDVYDGTE
+211 DRRIDDVYDGME
-224 FRKFMCK
+224 FRKFMCRVK
-231 VNIQDKHVPLI
+231 IQDKQVPLV

-276 PHSRLSRT
+276 PRSRLSRS

-294 RAIGFCGME
+294 RAIGVCGME
-303 KVVAG
+303 RVVAG
-308 RSKADESLSWVQ
+308 PSQAGECLSWVQ

-327 GLTLTTPDG
+327 GLTLNTPDG
-336 PTVFRG
+336 LTVFRG

-359 TKKAVGPSTKS
+359 TKKSVGPSTKS

-383 HRQACS
+383 HRQPCS
-389 FLAGLEQKWKLPNRS
+389 FLAALEQKWKLPGRS
-404 TPFRLRSVADVKA
+404 TPFRLRSIADVQA
-417 YMAKLTDVTTGACT
+417 YMAKLTAVKDGACK
-431 HAELEAWMQD
+431 HSVLEAWMQD
-441 QGVNTFHGALWEMP
+441 EGVNTFHGALWEMP

-478 GLGAVCYWLKRECK
+478 GLGAVCYWLKRECS
-492 ANLYELPT
+492 ADLYKLPSM
-500 RIAAAA
+500 IAETA
-506 KLAGRGVSDY
+506 KCTGRGVSDF
-516 PYLSS
+516 PHLSS
-521 SRVAHLGE
+521 SRVTHLGE
-529 GSEGGRPATDCSFP
+529 GTEGGRPSTDCSFP

-550 HFVLDM
+550 HFVLHMTD
-556 AEILRPLVPETKRG
+556 ILRPLVPESKRG
-570 DGVWQMALKMDRI
+570 DQVWQMALKMHQI
-583 GKLLWQRSFSH
+583 GNLLWQRSLTH

-606 HDCIYLGSPFLQ
+606 HDSIYLGCTFLQ

-640 PRAYWC
+640 PRLYWC
-646 MNFEQENQ
+646 MPFEQENQ
-654 VMKEGASGNYAN
+654 VIKEGASGNYAN

-680 LEAEEQKQAHRTR
+680 LDAVEQ
-693 ASNGA
+693 ASNIRV
-698 EQPSTSASTR
+698 EQASTR

>member
-1 MSSSSTHE
+1 MSSDLQ

-14 TFATGPKKRQHQ
+14 GFTTAVYKRQHQ
-26 EHGLGCQSHK
+26 ERGRGCQSHK
-36 EARNIKYQGPASTPP
+36 EARNSAYQGSTSTPP
-51 PQAPGLKDPLLH
+51 PIEISQAPSSMDALLH

-73 PRAVIEGMKQCL
+73 PRAVIEGMTRCL
-85 QDQMRAAHTRLTA
+85 QDKLRAAHTRLTA
-98 ELQNRIGQQQAA
+98 KLQSGLGQQQAA

-116 QSVFE
+116 QSVFD
-121 AGADLGARDSE
+121 AASDLGARDSE
-132 LALLRASPAY
+132 LNLLRSSPAY

-149 LGKCPLTGEE
+149 LGKCPHTGEE

-169 NLEAMFATAGLWD
+169 NLETMFATGLWD

-198 PDELSGAA
+198 PDELSAA
-206 GPEFS
+206 GPEFEQ
-211 KDRRVDDVYDGTE
+211 DRRIDDVYDGME
-224 FRKFMCK
+224 FRKFMCRVK
-231 VNIQDKHVPLI
+231 IQDKQVPLV

-276 PHSRLSRT
+276 PRSRLSRS

-294 RAIGFCGME
+294 RAIGVCGME
-303 KVVAG
+303 RVVAG
-308 RSKADESLSWVQ
+308 PSQAGECLSWVQ

-327 GLTLTTPDG
+327 GLTLNTPDG
-336 PTVFRG
+336 LTVFRG

-359 TKKAVGPSTKS
+359 TKKSVGPSTKS

-383 HRQACS
+383 HRQPCS
-389 FLAGLEQKWKLPNRS
+389 FLAALEQKWKLPGRS
-404 TPFRLRSVADVKA
+404 TPFRLRSIADVQA
-417 YMAKLTDVTTGACT
+417 YMAKLTAVKDGACK
-431 HAELEAWMQD
+431 HSELEAWMQD
-441 QGVNTFHGALWEMP
+441 EGVNTFHGALWEMP
-455 HFSMFTGCPMDMMHI
+455 HFSSLTGCPMDLMHI

-478 GLGAVCYWLKRECK
+478 GLGAVCYWLKRECS
-492 ANLYELPT
+492 ADLYKLPSM
-500 RIAAAA
+500 IAETA
-506 KLAGRGVSDY
+506 KCTGRGVSDF
-516 PYLSS
+516 PHLSS
-521 SRVAHLGE
+521 SRVTHLGE
-529 GSEGGRPATDCSFP
+529 GTEGGRPSTDCSFP
-543 GTAAQIA
+543 GASAQIA
-550 HFVLDM
+550 HFVLHMTD
-556 AEILRPLVPETKRG
+556 ILRPLVPESKRG
-570 DGVWQMALKMDRI
+570 DQVWQMALKMHQI
-583 GKLLWQRSFSH
+583 GNLLWQRSLTH

-606 HDCIYLGSPFLQ
+606 HDSIYLGCTFLQ

-640 PRAYWC
+640 PRLYWC
-646 MNFEQENQ
+646 MPFEQENQ
-654 VMKEGASGNYAN
+654 VIKEGASGNYAN

-680 LEAEEQKQAHRTR
+680 LDAVEQ
-693 ASNGA
+693 ASNIRA
-698 EQPSTSASTR
+698 EQASTGTM

>member
-1 MSSSSTHE
+1 MSSDLQ

-14 TFATGPKKRQHQ
+14 GFTTAVYKRQHQ
-26 EHGLGCQSHK
+26 ERGRGCQSHK
-36 EARNIKYQGPASTPP
+36 EARNSAYQGSTSTPP
-51 PQAPGLKDPLLH
+51 PIEISQAPSSMDALLH

-73 PRAVIEGMKQCL
+73 PRAVIEGMKRCL

-98 ELQNRIGQQQAA
+98 KLQSGLGQQQAA

-116 QSVFE
+116 QSVFD
-121 AGADLGARDSE
+121 AASDLGARDSE
-132 LALLRASPAY
+132 LNLLRSSPAY

-149 LGKCPLTGEE
+149 LGKCPHTGEE

-169 NLEAMFATAGLWD
+169 NLESMFATGLWD

-198 PDELSGAA
+198 PDELSAA
-206 GPEFS
+206 GPEFEQ
-211 KDRRVDDVYDGTE
+211 DRRIDDVYDGME
-224 FRKFMCK
+224 FRKFMCRVK
-231 VNIQDKHVPLI
+231 IQDKQVPLV

-276 PHSRLSRT
+276 PRSRLSRS

-294 RAIGFCGME
+294 RAIGVCGME
-303 KVVAG
+303 RVVAG
-308 RSKADESLSWVQ
+308 PSQAGECLSWVQ

-327 GLTLTTPDG
+327 GLTLNTPDG
-336 PTVFRG
+336 LTVFRG

-359 TKKAVGPSTKS
+359 TKKSVGPSTKS

-383 HRQACS
+383 HRQPCS
-389 FLAGLEQKWKLPNRS
+389 FLAALEQKWKLPGRS
-404 TPFRLRSVADVKA
+404 TPFRLRSIADVQA
-417 YMAKLTDVTTGACT
+417 YMAKLTAVKDGACK
-431 HAELEAWMQD
+431 HSELEAWMQD
-441 QGVNTFHGALWEMP
+441 EGVNTFHGALWEMP

-478 GLGAVCYWLKRECK
+478 GLGAVCYWLKRECS
-492 ANLYELPT
+492 ADLYKLPSM
-500 RIAAAA
+500 IAETA
-506 KLAGRGVSDY
+506 KCTGRGVSDF
-516 PYLSS
+516 PHLSS
-521 SRVAHLGE
+521 SRVTHLGE
-529 GSEGGRPATDCSFP
+529 GTEGGRPSTDCSFP

-550 HFVLDM
+550 HFVLHMTD
-556 AEILRPLVPETKRG
+556 ILRPLVPESKRG
-570 DGVWQMALKMDRI
+570 DQVWQMALKMHQI
-583 GKLLWQRSFSH
+583 GNLLWQRSLTH

-606 HDCIYLGSPFLQ
+606 HDSIYLGCTFLQ

-640 PRAYWC
+640 PRLYWC
-646 MNFEQENQ
+646 MPFEQENQ
-654 VMKEGASGNYAN
+654 VIKEGASGNYAN

-680 LEAEEQKQAHRTR
+680 LDAVEQ
-693 ASNGA
+693 ASNIRA
-698 EQPSTSASTR
+698 EQASTGTM

>member
-1 MSSSSTHE
+1 MSSDLQ

-14 TFATGPKKRQHQ
+14 GFTTAVYKRQHQ
-26 EHGLGCQSHK
+26 ERGRGCQSHK
-36 EARNIKYQGPASTPP
+36 EARNSAYQGSTSTPP
-51 PQAPGLKDPLLH
+51 PIEISQAPSSMDALLH

-73 PRAVIEGMKQCL
+73 PRAVIEGMKRCL

-98 ELQNRIGQQQAA
+98 KLQSGLGQQQAA

-116 QSVFE
+116 QSVFD
-121 AGADLGARDSE
+121 AASDLGARDSE
-132 LALLRASPAY
+132 LNLLRSSPAY

-149 LGKCPLTGEE
+149 LGKCPHTGEE

-169 NLEAMFATAGLWD
+169 NLETMFATGLWD

-198 PDELSGAA
+198 PDELSAA
-206 GPEFS
+206 GPEFEQ
-211 KDRRVDDVYDGTE
+211 DRRIDDVYDGME
-224 FRKFMCK
+224 FRKFMCRVK
-231 VNIQDKHVPLI
+231 IQDKQVPLV

-276 PHSRLSRT
+276 PRSRLSRS

-294 RAIGFCGME
+294 RAIGVCGME
-303 KVVAG
+303 RVVAG
-308 RSKADESLSWVQ
+308 PSQAGECLSWVQ

-327 GLTLTTPDG
+327 GLTLNTPDG
-336 PTVFRG
+336 LTVFRG

-359 TKKAVGPSTKS
+359 TKKSVGPSTKS

-383 HRQACS
+383 HRQPCS
-389 FLAGLEQKWKLPNRS
+389 FLAALEQKWKLPGRS
-404 TPFRLRSVADVKA
+404 TPFRLRSIADVQA
-417 YMAKLTDVTTGACT
+417 YMAKLTAVKDGACK
-431 HAELEAWMQD
+431 HSELEAWMQD
-441 QGVNTFHGALWEMP
+441 EGVNTFHGALWEMP

-478 GLGAVCYWLKRECK
+478 GLGAVCYWLKRECS
-492 ANLYELPT
+492 ADLYKLPSM
-500 RIAAAA
+500 IAETA
-506 KLAGRGVSDY
+506 KCTGRGVSDF
-516 PYLSS
+516 PHLSS
-521 SRVAHLGE
+521 SRVTHLGE
-529 GSEGGRPATDCSFP
+529 GTEGGRPSTDCSFP

-550 HFVLDM
+550 HFVLHMTD
-556 AEILRPLVPETKRG
+556 ILRPLVPESKRG
-570 DGVWQMALKMDRI
+570 DQVWQMALKMHQI
-583 GKLLWQRSFSH
+583 GNLLWQRSLTH

-606 HDCIYLGSPFLQ
+606 HDSIYLGCTFLQ

-640 PRAYWC
+640 PRLYWC
-646 MNFEQENQ
+646 MPFEQENQ
-654 VMKEGASGNYAN
+654 VIKEGASGNYAN

-680 LEAEEQKQAHRTR
+680 LDAVEQ
-693 ASNGA
+693 ASNIRA
-698 EQPSTSASTR
+698 EQASTGTM

>member
-1 MSSSSTHE
+1 MSSDLQ

-14 TFATGPKKRQHQ
+14 GFTTAVYKRQHQ
-26 EHGLGCQSHK
+26 ERGRGCQSHK
-36 EARNIKYQGPASTPP
+36 EARNSAYQGSTSTPP
-51 PQAPGLKDPLLH
+51 PIEISQAPSSMDALLH

-73 PRAVIEGMKQCL
+73 PRAVIEGMKRCL
-85 QDQMRAAHTRLTA
+85 QDQMREAHTRLTA
-98 ELQNRIGQQQAA
+98 KLQSGLGQQQAA

-116 QSVFE
+116 QSVFD
-121 AGADLGARDSE
+121 AASDLGARDSE
-132 LALLRASPAY
+132 LNLLRSSPAY

-149 LGKCPLTGEE
+149 LGKCPHTGEE

-169 NLEAMFATAGLWD
+169 NLETMFATGLWD

-198 PDELSGAA
+198 PDELSAA
-206 GPEFS
+206 GPEFEQ
-211 KDRRVDDVYDGTE
+211 DRRIDDVYDGME
-224 FRKFMCK
+224 FRKFMCRVK
-231 VNIQDKHVPLI
+231 IQDKQVPLV

-276 PHSRLSRT
+276 PRSRLSRS

-294 RAIGFCGME
+294 RAIGVCGME
-303 KVVAG
+303 RVVAG
-308 RSKADESLSWVQ
+308 PSQAGECLSWVQ

-327 GLTLTTPDG
+327 GLTLNTPDG
-336 PTVFRG
+336 LTVFRG

-359 TKKAVGPSTKS
+359 TKKSVGPSTKS

-383 HRQACS
+383 HRQPCS
-389 FLAGLEQKWKLPNRS
+389 FLAALEQKWKLPGRS
-404 TPFRLRSVADVKA
+404 TPFRLRSIADVQA
-417 YMAKLTDVTTGACT
+417 YMAKLTAVKDGACK
-431 HAELEAWMQD
+431 HSELEAWMQD
-441 QGVNTFHGALWEMP
+441 EGVNTFHGALWEMP

-478 GLGAVCYWLKRECK
+478 GLGAVCYWLKRECS
-492 ANLYELPT
+492 ADLYKLPSM
-500 RIAAAA
+500 IAETA
-506 KLAGRGVSDY
+506 KCTGRGVSDF
-516 PYLSS
+516 PHLSS
-521 SRVAHLGE
+521 SRVTHLGE
-529 GSEGGRPATDCSFP
+529 GTEGGRPSTDCSFP

-550 HFVLDM
+550 HFVLHMTD
-556 AEILRPLVPETKRG
+556 ILRPLVPESKRG
-570 DGVWQMALKMDRI
+570 DQVWQMALKMHQI
-583 GKLLWQRSFSH
+583 GNLLWQRSLTH

-606 HDCIYLGSPFLQ
+606 HDSIYLGCTFLQ

-640 PRAYWC
+640 PRLYWC
-646 MNFEQENQ
+646 MPFEQENQ
-654 VMKEGASGNYAN
+654 VIKEGASGNYAN

-680 LEAEEQKQAHRTR
+680 LDAVEQ
-693 ASNGA
+693 ASNIRA
-698 EQPSTSASTR
+698 EQASTGTR

>member
-1 MSSSSTHE
+1 ME
-9 CECGR
+9 
-14 TFATGPKKRQHQ
+14 HQ
-26 EHGLGCQSHK
+26 MLRS
-36 EARNIKYQGPASTPP
+36 IKGAPEES
-51 PQAPGLKDPLLH
+51 QAPRARDGPRDALLH
-63 LAKAR
+63 LSKAR
-68 VRHGT
+68 VKHGT
-73 PRAVIEGMKQCL
+73 PRDVIQGMKHCMKDQLRAVHEQLKARL
-85 QDQMRAAHTRLTA
+85 QSSL
-98 ELQNRIGQQQAA
+98 GQQQAA

-116 QSVFE
+116 QSVFD
-121 AGADLGARDSE
+121 AASDLGPRDSE
-132 LALLRASPAY
+132 LELLRSSQAY
-142 VKPVSRH
+142 VKPVSRQ
-149 LGKCPLTGEE
+149 LGTCPNSGEE

-169 NLEAMFATAGLWD
+169 NLEAMFATGLWA
-182 EIKSGAATMMQ
+182 EIESGAAKMMQ
-193 SAASR
+193 SAAER
-198 PDELSGAA
+198 WPDELSEAA
-206 GPEFS
+206 PAF
-211 KDRRVDDVYDGTE
+211 DMTRTVDDVYDGME
-224 FRKFMCK
+224 FRRFMRRVK
-231 VNIQDKHVPLI
+231 IRDGQVPLV

-254 GLGAAHGIHELGC
+254 GLGHAHGTHELGC

-276 PHSRLSRT
+276 SHSRLSRS

-294 RAIGFCGME
+294 RAIGVCGME
-303 KVVAG
+303 RVVAG
-308 RSKADESLSWVQ
+308 PSQAGECLSWVQ

-327 GLTLTTPDG
+327 GLTLNTPDG
-336 PTVFRG
+336 LRVFRG
-342 GTAILSADT
+342 GSAILSADT

-383 HRQACS
+383 HRQPCS
-389 FLAGLEQKWKLPNRS
+389 FLAALVEQKWKLPNRS

-478 GLGAVCYWLKRECK
+478 GLGAVCYWLKRECS
-492 ANLYELPT
+492 ADLYKLPSM
-500 RIAAAA
+500 IAETA
-506 KLAGRGVSDY
+506 KRTGRGVSDF
-516 PYLSS
+516 PHLNS
-521 SRVAHLGE
+521 SRVAKLAE
-529 GSEGGRPATDCSFP
+529 GSEGGLPSTDCSFP
-543 GTAAQIA
+543 GTAAQIG
-550 HFVLDM
+550 HFILHMTD
-556 AEILRPLVPETKRG
+556 ILRPLVPETKRG
-570 DGVWQMALKMDRI
+570 DQVWQMALKMHQI
-583 GKLLWQRSFSH
+583 GNLLWQRSLTH

-606 HDCIYLGSPFLQ
+606 HDSIYLGCTFLQ

-680 LEAEEQKQAHRTR
+680 LDAVEQ
-693 ASNGA
+693 ASNIRA
-698 EQPSTSASTR
+698 EQASTR

>member
-1 MSSSSTHE
+1 MSSDLQ

-14 TFATGPKKRQHQ
+14 GFTTAVYKRQHQ
-26 EHGLGCQSHK
+26 ERGRGCQSHK
-36 EARNIKYQGPASTPP
+36 EARNSAYQGSTSTPP
-51 PQAPGLKDPLLH
+51 PIEISQAPSSMDALLH

-73 PRAVIEGMKQCL
+73 PRAVIEGMKRCL

-98 ELQNRIGQQQAA
+98 KLQSGLGQQQAA

-116 QSVFE
+116 QSVFD
-121 AGADLGARDSE
+121 AATDLGARDSE
-132 LALLRASPAY
+132 LNLLRSSPAY

-149 LGKCPLTGEE
+149 LGKCPHSGEE
-159 FVAYD
+159 FFAYD

-169 NLEAMFATAGLWD
+169 NLEAMFATGGLWD

-198 PDELSGAA
+198 PDELSAA
-206 GPEFS
+206 GPEFEQ
-211 KDRRVDDVYDGTE
+211 DRRVDDVYDGME
-224 FRKFMCK
+224 FRKFMCRVK
-231 VNIQDKHVPLI
+231 IQDKQVPLV

-276 PHSRLSRT
+276 PRSRLSRS

-294 RAIGFCGME
+294 RAIGVCGME
-303 KVVAG
+303 RVVAG
-308 RSKADESLSWVQ
+308 PSQAGECLSWVQ

-327 GLTLTTPDG
+327 GLTLNTPDG
-336 PTVFRG
+336 LTVFRG

-359 TKKAVGPSTKS
+359 TKKSVGPSTKS

-383 HRQACS
+383 HRQPCS
-389 FLAGLEQKWKLPNRS
+389 FLAALEQKWKLPGRS
-404 TPFRLRSVADVKA
+404 TPFRLRSIADVQA
-417 YMAKLTDVTTGACT
+417 YMAKLTAVKDGACK
-431 HAELEAWMQD
+431 HSELEAWMQD
-441 QGVNTFHGALWEMP
+441 EGVNTFHGALWEMP

-478 GLGAVCYWLKRECK
+478 GLGAVCYWLKRECS
-492 ANLYELPT
+492 ANLYKLPSM
-500 RIAAAA
+500 IAETA
-506 KLAGRGVSDY
+506 KCTGRGVSDF
-516 PYLSS
+516 PHLSS
-521 SRVAHLGE
+521 SRVTHLGE
-529 GSEGGRPATDCSFP
+529 GTEGGRPSTDCSFP

-550 HFVLDM
+550 HFVLHMTD
-556 AEILRPLVPETKRG
+556 ILRPLVPESKRG
-570 DGVWQMALKMDRI
+570 DQVWQMALKMHQI
-583 GKLLWQRSFSH
+583 GNLLWQRSLTH

-606 HDCIYLGSPFLQ
+606 HDSIYLGCTFLQ

-640 PRAYWC
+640 HQGC
-646 MNFEQENQ
+646 T
-654 VMKEGASGNYAN
+654 GACLLSR
-666 PVMSAAEHKSLCVA
+666 KI
-680 LEAEEQKQAHRTR
+680 R
-693 ASNGA
+693 
-698 EQPSTSASTR
+698 

>member
-1 MSSSSTHE
+1 MSSDLQ

-14 TFATGPKKRQHQ
+14 GFTTAVYKRQHQ
-26 EHGLGCQSHK
+26 ERGRGCQSHK
-36 EARNIKYQGPASTPP
+36 EARNSAYQGSTSTPP
-51 PQAPGLKDPLLH
+51 PIEISQAPSSMDALLH

-73 PRAVIEGMKQCL
+73 PRAVIEGMKRCL

-98 ELQNRIGQQQAA
+98 KLQSGLGQQQAA

-116 QSVFE
+116 QSVFD
-121 AGADLGARDSE
+121 AATDLGARDSE
-132 LALLRASPAY
+132 LNLLRSSPAY

-149 LGKCPLTGEE
+149 LGKCPHTGEE

-169 NLEAMFATAGLWD
+169 NLETMFATGLWD

-198 PDELSGAA
+198 PDELSAA
-206 GPEFS
+206 GPEFEQ
-211 KDRRVDDVYDGTE
+211 DRRVDDVYDGME
-224 FRKFMCK
+224 FRKFMCRVK
-231 VNIQDKHVPLI
+231 IQDKQVPLV

-276 PHSRLSRT
+276 PRSRLSRS

-294 RAIGFCGME
+294 RAIGVCGME
-303 KVVAG
+303 RVVAG
-308 RSKADESLSWVQ
+308 PSQAGECLSWVQ

-327 GLTLTTPDG
+327 GLTLNTPDG
-336 PTVFRG
+336 LTVFRG

-359 TKKAVGPSTKS
+359 TKKSVGPSTKS
-370 ICRNCHCA
+370 ICRNCYCA

-383 HRQACS
+383 HRQPCS
-389 FLAGLEQKWKLPNRS
+389 FLAALEQKWKLPGRS
-404 TPFRLRSVADVKA
+404 TPFRLRSIADVQA
-417 YMAKLTDVTTGACT
+417 YMAKLTAVKDGACK
-431 HAELEAWMQD
+431 HSELEAWMQD
-441 QGVNTFHGALWEMP
+441 EGVNTFHGALWEMP

-478 GLGAVCYWLKRECK
+478 GLGAVCYWLKRECS
-492 ANLYELPT
+492 ANLYKLPSM
-500 RIAAAA
+500 IAETA
-506 KLAGRGVSDY
+506 KCTGRGVSDF
-516 PYLSS
+516 PHLSS
-521 SRVAHLGE
+521 SRVTHLGE
-529 GSEGGRPATDCSFP
+529 GTEGGRPSTDCSFP

-550 HFVLDM
+550 HFVLHMTD
-556 AEILRPLVPETKRG
+556 ILRPLVPESKRG
-570 DGVWQMALKMDRI
+570 DQVWQMALKMHQI
-583 GKLLWQRSFSH
+583 GNLLWQRSLTH

-606 HDCIYLGSPFLQ
+606 HDSIYLGCTFLQ

-640 PRAYWC
+640 PRLYWC
-646 MNFEQENQ
+646 MPFEQENQ
-654 VMKEGASGNYAN
+654 VIKEGASGNYAN

-680 LEAEEQKQAHRTR
+680 LDAVEQ
-693 ASNGA
+693 ASNIRA
-698 EQPSTSASTR
+698 EQASTR

>member
-1 MSSSSTHE
+1 MSSDLQ

-14 TFATGPKKRQHQ
+14 GFTTAVYKRQHQ
-26 EHGLGCQSHK
+26 ERGRGCQSHK
-36 EARNIKYQGPASTPP
+36 EARNSAYQGSTSTPP
-51 PQAPGLKDPLLH
+51 PIEISQAPSSMDALLH

-73 PRAVIEGMKQCL
+73 PRAVIEGMKRCL

-98 ELQNRIGQQQAA
+98 KLQSGLGQQQAA

-116 QSVFE
+116 QSVFD
-121 AGADLGARDSE
+121 AASDLGARDSE
-132 LALLRASPAY
+132 LNLLRSSPAY

-149 LGKCPLTGEE
+149 LGKCPHTGEE

-169 NLEAMFATAGLWD
+169 NLETMFATGLWD

-198 PDELSGAA
+198 PDELSAA
-206 GPEFS
+206 GPEFEQ
-211 KDRRVDDVYDGTE
+211 DRRIDDVYDGME
-224 FRKFMCK
+224 FRKFMCRVK
-231 VNIQDKHVPLI
+231 IQDKQVPLV

-276 PHSRLSRT
+276 PRSRLSRS

-294 RAIGFCGME
+294 RAIGVCGME
-303 KVVAG
+303 RVVAG
-308 RSKADESLSWVQ
+308 PSQAGECLSWVQ

-327 GLTLTTPDG
+327 GLTLNTPDG
-336 PTVFRG
+336 LTVFRG

-359 TKKAVGPSTKS
+359 TKKSVGPSTKS

-383 HRQACS
+383 HRQPCS
-389 FLAGLEQKWKLPNRS
+389 FLAALEQKWKLPGRS
-404 TPFRLRSVADVKA
+404 TPFRLRSIADVQA
-417 YMAKLTDVTTGACT
+417 YMAKLTAVKDGACK
-431 HAELEAWMQD
+431 HSVLEAWMQD
-441 QGVNTFHGALWEMP
+441 EGVNTFHGALWEMP

-478 GLGAVCYWLKRECK
+478 GLGAVCYWLKRECS
-492 ANLYELPT
+492 ADLYKLPSM
-500 RIAAAA
+500 IAETA
-506 KLAGRGVSDY
+506 KCTGRGVSDF
-516 PYLSS
+516 PHLSS
-521 SRVAHLGE
+521 SRVTHLGE
-529 GSEGGRPATDCSFP
+529 GTEGGRPSTDCSFP

-550 HFVLDM
+550 HFVLHMTD
-556 AEILRPLVPETKRG
+556 ILRPLVPESKRG
-570 DGVWQMALKMDRI
+570 DQVWQMALKMHQI
-583 GKLLWQRSFSH
+583 GNLLWQRSLTH

-606 HDCIYLGSPFLQ
+606 HDSIYLGCTFLQ

-640 PRAYWC
+640 PRLYWC
-646 MNFEQENQ
+646 MPFEQENQ
-654 VMKEGASGNYAN
+654 VIKEGASGNYAN

-680 LEAEEQKQAHRTR
+680 LDAVEQARNIR
-693 ASNGA
+693 A
-698 EQPSTSASTR
+698 EQASTGTR

>member
-1 MSSSSTHE
+1 MSSDLQ

-14 TFATGPKKRQHQ
+14 GFTTAVYKRQHQ
-26 EHGLGCQSHK
+26 ERGRGCQSHK
-36 EARNIKYQGPASTPP
+36 EARNSAYQGSTSTPP
-51 PQAPGLKDPLLH
+51 PIEISQAPSSMDALLH

-73 PRAVIEGMKQCL
+73 PRAVIEGMKRCL

-98 ELQNRIGQQQAA
+98 KLQSGLGQQQAA

-116 QSVFE
+116 QSVFD
-121 AGADLGARDSE
+121 AATDLGARDSE
-132 LALLRASPAY
+132 LNLLRSSPAY

-149 LGKCPLTGEE
+149 LGKCPHTGEE

-169 NLEAMFATAGLWD
+169 NLETMFATGLWD

-198 PDELSGAA
+198 PDELSAA
-206 GPEFS
+206 GPEFEQ
-211 KDRRVDDVYDGTE
+211 DRRIDDVYDGME
-224 FRKFMCK
+224 FRKFMCRVK
-231 VNIQDKHVPLI
+231 IQDKQVPLV

-276 PHSRLSRT
+276 PRSRLSRS

-294 RAIGFCGME
+294 RAIGVCGME
-303 KVVAG
+303 RVVAG
-308 RSKADESLSWVQ
+308 PSQAGECLSWVQ

-327 GLTLTTPDG
+327 GLTLNTPDG
-336 PTVFRG
+336 LTVFRG

-359 TKKAVGPSTKS
+359 TKKSVGPSTKS

-383 HRQACS
+383 HRQPCS
-389 FLAGLEQKWKLPNRS
+389 FLAALEQKWKLPGRS
-404 TPFRLRSVADVKA
+404 TPFRLRSIADVQA
-417 YMAKLTDVTTGACT
+417 YMAKLTAVKDGACK
-431 HAELEAWMQD
+431 HSELEAWMQD
-441 QGVNTFHGALWEMP
+441 EGVNTFHGALWEMP

-478 GLGAVCYWLKRECK
+478 GLGAVCYWLKRECS
-492 ANLYELPT
+492 ADLYKLPSM
-500 RIAAAA
+500 IAETA
-506 KLAGRGVSDY
+506 KCTGRGVSDF
-516 PYLSS
+516 PHLSS
-521 SRVAHLGE
+521 SRVTHLGE
-529 GSEGGRPATDCSFP
+529 GTEGGRPSTDCSFP

-550 HFVLDM
+550 HFVLHMTD
-556 AEILRPLVPETKRG
+556 ILRPLVPESKRG
-570 DGVWQMALKMDRI
+570 DQVWQMALKMHQI
-583 GKLLWQRSFSH
+583 GNLLWQRSLTH

-606 HDCIYLGSPFLQ
+606 HDSIYLGCTFLQ

-640 PRAYWC
+640 PRLYWC
-646 MNFEQENQ
+646 MPFEQENQ
-654 VMKEGASGNYAN
+654 VIKEGASGNYAN

-680 LEAEEQKQAHRTR
+680 LDAVEQ
-693 ASNGA
+693 ASNIRA
-698 EQPSTSASTR
+698 EQASTGTM

>member
-1 MSSSSTHE
+1 MSSDLQ

-14 TFATGPKKRQHQ
+14 GFTTAVYKRQHQ
-26 EHGLGCQSHK
+26 ERGRGCQSHK
-36 EARNIKYQGPASTPP
+36 EARNSAYQGSTSTPP
-51 PQAPGLKDPLLH
+51 PIEISQAPSSMDALLH

-73 PRAVIEGMKQCL
+73 PRAVIEGMKRCL

-98 ELQNRIGQQQAA
+98 KLQSGLGQQQAA

-116 QSVFE
+116 QSVFD
-121 AGADLGARDSE
+121 AATDLGARDSE
-132 LALLRASPAY
+132 LNLLRSSPAY

-149 LGKCPLTGEE
+149 LGKCPHTGEE

-169 NLEAMFATAGLWD
+169 NLETMFATGLWD

-198 PDELSGAA
+198 PDELSAA
-206 GPEFS
+206 GPEFEQ
-211 KDRRVDDVYDGTE
+211 DRRIDDVYDGME
-224 FRKFMCK
+224 FRKFMCRVK
-231 VNIQDKHVPLI
+231 IQDKQVPLV

-276 PHSRLSRT
+276 PRSRLSRS

-294 RAIGFCGME
+294 RAIGVCGME
-303 KVVAG
+303 RVVAG
-308 RSKADESLSWVQ
+308 PSQAGECLSWVQ

-327 GLTLTTPDG
+327 GLTLNTPDG
-336 PTVFRG
+336 LTVFRG

-359 TKKAVGPSTKS
+359 TKKSVGPSTKS

-431 HAELEAWMQD
+431 HAELETWMQD

>member
-1 MSSSSTHE
+1 MSSDLQ

-14 TFATGPKKRQHQ
+14 GFTTAVYKRQHQ
-26 EHGLGCQSHK
+26 ERGRGCQSHK
-36 EARNIKYQGPASTPP
+36 EARNSAYQGSTSTPP
-51 PQAPGLKDPLLH
+51 PIEISQAPSSMDALLH

-73 PRAVIEGMKQCL
+73 PRAVIEGMKRCL

-98 ELQNRIGQQQAA
+98 KLQSGLGQQQAA

-116 QSVFE
+116 QSVFD
-121 AGADLGARDSE
+121 AATDLGARDSE
-132 LALLRASPAY
+132 LNLLRSSPAY

-149 LGKCPLTGEE
+149 LGKCPHTGEE

-169 NLEAMFATAGLWD
+169 NLETMFATGLWD

-198 PDELSGAA
+198 PDELSAA
-206 GPEFS
+206 GPEFEQ
-211 KDRRVDDVYDGTE
+211 DRRVDDVYDGME
-224 FRKFMCK
+224 FRKFMCRVK
-231 VNIQDKHVPLI
+231 IQDKQVPLV

-276 PHSRLSRT
+276 PRSRLSRS

-294 RAIGFCGME
+294 RAIGVCGME
-303 KVVAG
+303 RVVAG
-308 RSKADESLSWVQ
+308 PSQAGECLSWVQ

-327 GLTLTTPDG
+327 GLTLNTPDG
-336 PTVFRG
+336 LTVFRG

-359 TKKAVGPSTKS
+359 TKKSVGPSTKS

-383 HRQACS
+383 HRQPCS
-389 FLAGLEQKWKLPNRS
+389 FLAALEQKWKLPGRS
-404 TPFRLRSVADVKA
+404 TPFRLRSIADVQA
-417 YMAKLTDVTTGACT
+417 YMAKLTAVKDGACK
-431 HAELEAWMQD
+431 HSELEAWMQD
-441 QGVNTFHGALWEMP
+441 EGVNTFHGALWEMP

-478 GLGAVCYWLKRECK
+478 GLGAVCYWLKRECS
-492 ANLYELPT
+492 ANLYKLPSM
-500 RIAAAA
+500 IAETA
-506 KLAGRGVSDY
+506 KCTGRGVSDF
-516 PYLSS
+516 PHLSS
-521 SRVAHLGE
+521 SRVTHLGE
-529 GSEGGRPATDCSFP
+529 GTEGGRPSTDCSFP

-550 HFVLDM
+550 HFVLHMTD
-556 AEILRPLVPETKRG
+556 ILRPLVPESKRG
-570 DGVWQMALKMDRI
+570 DQVWQMALKMHQI
-583 GKLLWQRSFSH
+583 GNLLWQRSLTH

-606 HDCIYLGSPFLQ
+606 HDSIYLGCTFLQ

-640 PRAYWC
+640 PRLYWC
-646 MNFEQENQ
+646 MPFEQENQ
-654 VMKEGASGNYAN
+654 VIKEGASGNYAN

-680 LEAEEQKQAHRTR
+680 LDAVEQ
-693 ASNGA
+693 ASNIRA
-698 EQPSTSASTR
+698 EQASTGTM

>member
-1 MSSSSTHE
+1 ME
-9 CECGR
+9 
-14 TFATGPKKRQHQ
+14 HQ
-26 EHGLGCQSHK
+26 MLRS
-36 EARNIKYQGPASTPP
+36 IKGAPEES
-51 PQAPGLKDPLLH
+51 QAPRARDGPRDALLH
-63 LAKAR
+63 LSKAR
-68 VRHGT
+68 VKHGT
-73 PRAVIEGMKQCL
+73 PRDVIQGMKHCMKDQLRAVHEQLKARL
-85 QDQMRAAHTRLTA
+85 QSSL
-98 ELQNRIGQQQAA
+98 GQQQAA

-116 QSVFE
+116 QSVFD
-121 AGADLGARDSE
+121 AASDLGPRDSE
-132 LALLRASPAY
+132 LELLRSSQAY
-142 VKPVSRH
+142 VKPVSRQ
-149 LGKCPLTGEE
+149 LGTCPNSGEE

-169 NLEAMFATAGLWD
+169 NLEAMFATGLWA
-182 EIKSGAATMMQ
+182 EIESGAAKMMQ
-193 SAASR
+193 CEAESR
-198 PDELSGAA
+198 PDELSEAA
-206 GPEFS
+206 PAFD
-211 KDRRVDDVYDGTE
+211 KTRTVDDVYDGME
-224 FRKFMCK
+224 FRRFMRRVK
-231 VNIQDKHVPLI
+231 IRDGQVPLV

-254 GLGAAHGIHELGC
+254 GLGHAHGIHELGC

-276 PHSRLSRT
+276 PQSRMSRN

-294 RAIGFCGME
+294 RAISVCGME
-303 KVVAG
+303 RVVAG
-308 RSKADESLSWVQ
+308 PSQAGECLSWVQ

-327 GLTLTTPDG
+327 GLTLNTPDG
-336 PTVFRG
+336 LRVFRG
-342 GTAILSADT
+342 GSAILSADT

-492 ANLYELPT
+492 ADLYKLPSL
-500 RIAAAA
+500 IASVA
-506 KLAGRGVSDY
+506 KRADRGISDF
-516 PYLSS
+516 PFLSS
-521 SRVAHLGE
+521 SRVAKLAE
-529 GSEGGRPATDCSFP
+529 GSEGGLPSTDCSFP
-543 GTAAQIA
+543 GTAAQIG
-550 HFVLDM
+550 HFILYMTD
-556 AEILRPLVPETKRG
+556 ILRPLVPETKRG
-570 DGVWQMALKMDRI
+570 DQVWQMALKMHQI
-583 GKLLWQRSFSH
+583 GNLLWQRSLTH

-606 HDCIYLGSPFLQ
+606 HDSIYLGCTFLQ

-680 LEAEEQKQAHRTR
+680 LDAVEQ
-693 ASNGA
+693 ASNIRA
-698 EQPSTSASTR
+698 EQASTR

>member
-1 MSSSSTHE
+1 MSSDLQ

-14 TFATGPKKRQHQ
+14 GFTTAVYKRQHQ
-26 EHGLGCQSHK
+26 ERGRGCQSHK
-36 EARNIKYQGPASTPP
+36 EARNSAYQGSTSTPP
-51 PQAPGLKDPLLH
+51 PIEISQAPSSMDALLH

-73 PRAVIEGMKQCL
+73 PRAVIEGMKRCL

-98 ELQNRIGQQQAA
+98 KLQSGLGQQQAA

-116 QSVFE
+116 QSVFD
-121 AGADLGARDSE
+121 AASDLGARDSE
-132 LALLRASPAY
+132 LNLLRSSPAY

-149 LGKCPLTGEE
+149 LGKCPHTGEE

-169 NLEAMFATAGLWD
+169 NLETMFATGLWD

-198 PDELSGAA
+198 PDELSAA
-206 GPEFS
+206 GPEFEQ
-211 KDRRVDDVYDGTE
+211 DRRIDDVYDGME
-224 FRKFMCK
+224 FRKFMCRVK
-231 VNIQDKHVPLI
+231 IQDKQVPLV

-276 PHSRLSRT
+276 PRSRLSRS

-294 RAIGFCGME
+294 RAIGVCGME
-303 KVVAG
+303 RVVAG
-308 RSKADESLSWVQ
+308 PSQAGECLSWVQ

-327 GLTLTTPDG
+327 GLTLNTPDG
-336 PTVFRG
+336 LTVFRG

-359 TKKAVGPSTKS
+359 TKKSVGPSTKS

-383 HRQACS
+383 HRQPCS
-389 FLAGLEQKWKLPNRS
+389 FLAALEQKWKLPGRS
-404 TPFRLRSVADVKA
+404 TPFRLRSIADVQA
-417 YMAKLTDVTTGACT
+417 YMAKLTAVKDGACK
-431 HAELEAWMQD
+431 HSELEAWMQD
-441 QGVNTFHGALWEMP
+441 EGVNTFHGALWEMP

-478 GLGAVCYWLKRECK
+478 GLGAVCYWLKRECS
-492 ANLYELPT
+492 ADLYKLPSM
-500 RIAAAA
+500 IAETA
-506 KLAGRGVSDY
+506 KRTGRGVSDF
-516 PYLSS
+516 PHLNS
-521 SRVAHLGE
+521 SRVAKLAE
-529 GSEGGRPATDCSFP
+529 GTEGGRPSTDCSFP

-550 HFVLDM
+550 HFVLHMTD
-556 AEILRPLVPETKRG
+556 ILRPLVPESKRG
-570 DGVWQMALKMDRI
+570 DQVWQMALKMHQI
-583 GKLLWQRSFSH
+583 GNLLWQRSLTH

-606 HDCIYLGSPFLQ
+606 HDSIYLGCTFLQ

-640 PRAYWC
+640 PRLYWC
-646 MNFEQENQ
+646 MPFEQENQ
-654 VMKEGASGNYAN
+654 VIKEGASGNYAN

-680 LEAEEQKQAHRTR
+680 LDAVEQ
-693 ASNGA
+693 ASNIRA
-698 EQPSTSASTR
+698 EQASTGTM

>member
-1 MSSSSTHE
+1 MSSDLQ

-14 TFATGPKKRQHQ
+14 GFTTAVYKRQHQ
-26 EHGLGCQSHK
+26 ERGRGCQSHK
-36 EARNIKYQGPASTPP
+36 EARNSAYQGSTSTPP
-51 PQAPGLKDPLLH
+51 PIEISQAPSSMDALLH

-73 PRAVIEGMKQCL
+73 PRAVIEGMKRCL

-98 ELQNRIGQQQAA
+98 KLQSGLGQQQAA

-116 QSVFE
+116 QSVFD
-121 AGADLGARDSE
+121 AAADLGARDSE
-132 LALLRASPAY
+132 LNLLRSSPAY

-149 LGKCPLTGEE
+149 LGKCPHTGEE

-198 PDELSGAA
+198 PDELSAA
-206 GPEFS
+206 GPEFEQ
-211 KDRRVDDVYDGTE
+211 DRRVDDVYDGME
-224 FRKFMCK
+224 FRKFMCRVK
-231 VNIQDKHVPLI
+231 IQDKQVPLV

-276 PHSRLSRT
+276 PRSRLSRS

-294 RAIGFCGME
+294 RAIGVCGME
-303 KVVAG
+303 RVVAG
-308 RSKADESLSWVQ
+308 PSQAGECLSWVQ

-327 GLTLTTPDG
+327 GLTLNTPDG
-336 PTVFRG
+336 LTVFRG

-359 TKKAVGPSTKS
+359 TKKSVGPSTKS

-383 HRQACS
+383 HRQPCS
-389 FLAGLEQKWKLPNRS
+389 FLAALEQKWKLPGRS
-404 TPFRLRSVADVKA
+404 TPFRLRSIADVQA
-417 YMAKLTDVTTGACT
+417 YMAKLTAVKDGACK
-431 HAELEAWMQD
+431 HSELEAWMQD
-441 QGVNTFHGALWEMP
+441 EGVNTFHGALWEMP

-478 GLGAVCYWLKRECK
+478 GLGAVCYWLKRECS
-492 ANLYELPT
+492 ADLYKLPSM
-500 RIAAAA
+500 IAETA
-506 KLAGRGVSDY
+506 KCTGRGVSDF
-516 PYLSS
+516 PHLSS
-521 SRVAHLGE
+521 SRVTHLGE
-529 GSEGGRPATDCSFP
+529 GTEGGRPSTDCSFP

-550 HFVLDM
+550 HFVLHMTD
-556 AEILRPLVPETKRG
+556 ILRPLVPESKRG
-570 DGVWQMALKMDRI
+570 DQVWQMALKMHQI
-583 GKLLWQRSFSH
+583 GNLLWQRSLTH

-606 HDCIYLGSPFLQ
+606 HDSIYLGCTFLQ

-680 LEAEEQKQAHRTR
+680 LDAVEQ
-693 ASNGA
+693 ASNIRA
-698 EQPSTSASTR
+698 EQASTGTM